1 VKIPHDGGA
10 TLLVGDRP
18 MTTTRYFLSYT
29 GVKLPMNLVSPL
41 TEADLK
47 NRNTFMRASYDDQ
60 DRLTGWDKMVYGD
73 VQLSHRYDYH
83 PNGAL
88 KQAVIVMDEDTTVLD
103 FDETGRAM
111 TPSPSP

>member
-1 VKIPHDGGA
+1 
-10 TLLVGDRP
+10 

-29 GVKLPMNLVSPL
+29 GVKLPLNLVSPL
-41 TEADLK
+41 AEADLK

-83 PNGAL
+83 ANGAL
-88 KQAVIVMDEDTTVLD
+88 KQAVIVMDEDTTVLV
-103 FDETGRAM
+103 FDESGKALA
-111 TPSPSP
+111 PA